1 MPLRQVVGL
10 CLGAVVVIALV
21 GIQFWFREPSALER
35 ANLDPNPTGAVTP
48 PPPPKPDS
56 KRKPPKN

>member
-1 MPLRQVVGL
+1 M
-10 CLGAVVVIALV
+10 IAQANSTLQARLDTLERRLAKV
-21 GIQFWFREPSALER
+21 ER
-35 ANLDPNPTGAVTP
+35 ANLDPNPTGAVAP